1 MDKGDEGLGTRTSS
15 DASSRKAARALYAE
29 LSSPPPKTGVT
40 DDKFN
45 AVSRLR
51 SLFDQGNAAPA
62 PQRSFSRGL
71 SKDKRLPSQDSTEES
86 KITKQ
91 PSIGEGKPDN
101 TTRRPKFERV
111 EAEKRKKLFASP
123 PPVKLDD
130 LLKRDSPR
138 GPKSPEETKPLQFR
152 RSTSKENIFP
162 SKKIETQKS
171 EDINVEKESTTSRS
185 TASSTEDD
193 EFEKIHKRRRSIPK
207 KRSSSFE
214 FEGLEENVA
223 VYGKSSID
231 INSILGLDPPKEE
244 TVEETKEV
252 VVESEVAKEV
262 EASCEDER
270 KAVEEVLEVKAE
282 EVVEG
287 SPEEEPRMEAEGLE
301 AKEKEDGK
309 PETKEGSSSSSSD
322 SSSSDSSDCEA
333 EEKAEDQTTKEEQ
346 AETKE
351 VVAEESLHIEIKED
365 AAINLAIVIDK
376 EEEQLPKDEDK
387 LIIEEDI
394 LQPELQEQTESAIDF
409 EALQDT
415 DVVSE
420 SNDSVVME
428 CDSFDSFALDIRKS
442 NEQAIE
448 VKEELDLEPVEK
460 AVDEN
465 ANITVTEEMLVEAE
479 LPVSESMP
487 EEDVCEETES
497 TEDVTNVDIS
507 MEVNLSV
514 GDGVVDE
521 VVEVIVEEP
530 VKQEHGESECELE
543 IEEAVTEPTEQEPA
557 ESENELESEEAVA
570 EPAEQEPA
578 ESECEQEDRE
588 AEMEPVD
595 AEEEEI
601 VVIETEEVESANVE
615 KSNIEDNAEEE
626 NEAED
631 EDETEIETPGIQ
643 LSIIAKIAGLT
654 KDEDEDAEI
663 TTDGITTD
671 HLQETVELDDE
682 EYDHTASDLDNDD
695 STSAVS
701 SDTPCT
707 YDITAE
713 VEEGIE
719 ETIEAVSEHEQEHEP
734 EHDLDHETEHEP
746 ESLVENEGD
755 DTTTTL
761 DDSEQT
767 LQLPPAPA
775 QSCLNSKKNGD
786 KKGRKVS
793 FHNEG
798 NDIIFTYSP
807 DEYNRSNREIDALA
821 ASAEWEL
828 EKRVDEKDI
837 FSVDLD
843 KRKSYHFLCT
853 MVDARV
859 VPGTCCPPLEASSP
873 LSEET
878 LGYVA
883 GNCAK

>member
-62 PQRSFSRGL
+62 PQRSFSRGS
-71 SKDKRLPSQDSTEES
+71 SKDRRLPSQDSTEES
-86 KITKQ
+86 RITKQ

-111 EAEKRKKLFASP
+111 EAEKKKKLFASP

-171 EDINVEKESTTSRS
+171 EDTNVEKESTTPMSI
-185 TASSTEDD
+185 ASSAEDD

-214 FEGLEENVA
+214 FEGLEENVT

-231 INSILGLDPPKEE
+231 INSMLGLDPPKEE

-252 VVESEVAKEV
+252 VDESEVAKEV
-262 EASCEDER
+262 EESCEEER
-270 KAVEEVLEVKAE
+270 KAVEEVLEVKE
-282 EVVEG
+282 EELVEA
-287 SPEEEPRMEAEGLE
+287 SPDEEPRVEAEGLE
-301 AKEKEDGK
+301 AKEEEDSK

-333 EEKAEDQTTKEEQ
+333 EEKTEDQITKEEQ
-346 AETKE
+346 VEEKE

-365 AAINLAIVIDK
+365 AAINLVIVVDK
-376 EEEQLPKDEDK
+376 EEEQLPRHEDK

-394 LQPELQEQTESAIDF
+394 LQPEFQEQTESAIDF
-409 EALQDT
+409 ETLQDT

-428 CDSFDSFALDIRKS
+428 CDSFDSFALDIRKL

-448 VKEELDLEPVEK
+448 VKEELDSEPIEK
-460 AVDEN
+460 AVDQN

-487 EEDVCEETES
+487 GEDVCEETE
-497 TEDVTNVDIS
+497 EVTNVDIS

-514 GDGVVDE
+514 ADEVVDE
-521 VVEVIVEEP
+521 VSEVIVEEP
-530 VKQEHGESECELE
+530 VKQE
-543 IEEAVTEPTEQEPA
+543 PA
-557 ESENELESEEAVA
+557 ESEYELVSEEAVV
-570 EPAEQEPA
+570 EPVEQETL
-578 ESECEQEDRE
+578 ESECEQEVRKVE
-588 AEMEPVD
+588 AEPDDVG
-595 AEEEEI
+595 EEEL
-601 VVIETEEVESANVE
+601 VVIETEKVESVNIE
-615 KSNIEDNAEEE
+615 ESNIEDNAEEE

-631 EDETEIETPGIQ
+631 EDEIEDDTPEIQ
-643 LSIIAKIAGLT
+643 LSIIAKVAGLS

-663 TTDGITTD
+663 VTDGIPTD

-701 SDTPCT
+701 SDTPYT
-707 YDITAE
+707 YDVTTE

-719 ETIEAVSEHEQEHEP
+719 ESMEGVSEHEQEHEP
-734 EHDLDHETEHEP
+734 EHELDHEIEHVP
-746 ESLVENEGD
+746 ESLIENEGD
-755 DTTTTL
+755 ETATTL

-793 FHNEG
+793 FHSEG
-798 NDIIFTYSP
+798 NDVIFTYSP

-843 KRKSYHFLCT
+843 KRKSYYFPVL
-853 MVDARV
+853 
-859 VPGTCCPPLEASSP
+859 
-873 LSEET
+873 
-878 LGYVA
+878 
-883 GNCAK
+883 